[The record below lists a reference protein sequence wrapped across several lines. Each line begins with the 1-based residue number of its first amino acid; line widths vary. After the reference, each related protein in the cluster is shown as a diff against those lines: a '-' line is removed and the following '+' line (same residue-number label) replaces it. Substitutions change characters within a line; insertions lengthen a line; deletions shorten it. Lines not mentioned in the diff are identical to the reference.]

1 MRCIRA
7 VKSLGALE
15 GSELQVIAMYTDV
28 DRDAP
33 FVRHADVAV
42 RLPTTNGRAVAAY
55 LDYDLLIKTLKQVQ
69 ADAVWP
75 GWGFVS
81 EHADFAQRVAD
92 AGMRFLGPRPAVMRA
107 LGDKISSKFLAEE
120 ADVPVTLW
128 SNGVVEDEAAA
139 ERWGAELGFPLVIKA
154 SAGGGG
160 RGIRVV
166 RSASN
171 IAELFRSAA
180 AEAKGAFGD
189 GRLFMEQMVEGG
201 RHVEVQIV
209 ADLHGTVVA
218 LGCRDCSVQRRHQ
231 KILEEAPPVGLPPL
245 MLRAL
250 KDSAASLARQAGYT
264 GVGTVEFL
272 VRGPDFFFL
281 EMNPRLQVEHGI
293 TEEITGTDIVQL
305 QIRIARGEPLPDLDA
320 PERGFAIEARVC
332 AEDPDAGFVPA
343 PGRIA
348 RFDPAFGPRLRID
361 TGVAPESSVPAD
373 FDSLIAKVIASGDT
387 REEARARL
395 VCALRDFDLVI
406 EGGSTNK
413 SFLLELLETD
423 AFKQGGVD
431 TNWLDRWNEQR
442 SSIRKYAAEALVLAA
457 IVAYQQKRQA
467 LTANFFADTGN
478 VTPDKIP
485 RSTGQQI
492 ELTYA
497 GFQPQVHVYAHGL
510 SRYRVHWDGRAVAA
524 ALSVSGSHAARLKIG
539 GQDLRVLYDLSDATI
554 RVEVEGRVH
563 KFGRQ
568 TAGFVSVATPSLV
581 VAIHVKDG
589 ERVEAGQALG
599 LLEAM
604 KMEIR
609 FDAPISGTVREVRV
623 RRGQQVRAG
632 DVLLVI
638 DPASDG
644 ESQGPDS
651 RSTLRLPDE
660 ADPLSILFSADG
672 EPLSTPALDA
682 MVDADAD
689 ELARALSAVNDE
701 IRHIV
706 LGYDAFESRVKS
718 LITFLD
724 APLPGELTPELIGKL
739 AEVRQELV
747 VFADVEQLFTRRQTV
762 GEQGELHPSN
772 NAHLHTFLRR
782 MRTRGAGLDE
792 AFLGKLRAA
801 LAHYGVHNLD
811 YNDALERVVLRLFAS
826 QAAPDVRF
834 RLVTAVLHRVTNL
847 VEAGLDL
854 RADIE
859 LKDAL
864 VRIATLRGQVP
875 DSIADAVSSAS
886 YRIFQ
891 RPELER
897 AIDHTTQRLER
908 WLGQADTETVPPEHV
923 LRDLAVAPIR
933 RFRMIEGW
941 LSEAHPLR
949 QAVATAAYVRR
960 LYVPRLP
967 LPHSPSQA
975 AEGTFRMLLGPGD
988 VVLARVAKP
997 AQILDEVRVLCRQM
1011 RREESAKLE
1020 LLVPLDSLEQRE
1032 AAAAIVDSALAQ
1044 CLAESEGSRGPLAVE
1059 RLTLSFVVP
1068 GLGPSHETWY
1078 PSAQGISRAALFGL
1092 HPEAAARV
1100 ELARY
1105 QSFHLERINAAE
1117 DIYCFHGRSKDI
1129 PDDER
1134 VFVLADT
1141 RDRPT
1146 EDGDDAA
1153 LFVPSFERAFHEA
1166 ARTLRLILATRD
1178 PRRQL
1183 HWNRIAIFLAH
1194 PIMLD
1199 RNMAQRLAQRLHPAT
1214 RHLGLERV
1222 MVRLKVLD
1230 QHDPKRAPLE
1240 VELVVSDLFGGRLDV
1255 TWREPHRAPL
1265 LPVSDY
1271 VRRVVRA
1278 KRRGLIY
1285 PYELLRMLA
1294 VTQEDAE
1301 TDSIRTTTAPPAP
1314 VPIDR
1319 LAPPAQSRFDEYDLD
1334 PKSKTPR
1341 AIPVPGRAPGK
1352 NTSAIVFGMITTPTT
1367 KFPEGMRRVLIL
1379 SDPTRDM
1386 GALAAPECDRVVAA
1400 IDLAERLSLPV
1411 EWVPVSSGAR
1421 IAMNS
1426 GTENLDATAR
1436 VVKRIVTF
1444 TQAGGTIHIIV
1455 SGVNVGAQS
1464 YWDSLATMLLYTRG
1478 VLIMTP
1484 RASMVLTG
1492 RAALE
1497 ASGSVSADDE
1507 TSIGG
1512 YERVMGPNGQA
1523 QYFAGDLGDAYR
1535 ILYEHYNYTY
1545 VAPGERG
1552 PRRLPTS
1559 DPTTRNILEHS
1570 YKGEGF
1576 STIGELFSDATNPGR
1591 KKPFSMRAL
1600 MAALIDHD
1608 GGSLERWQSLSGGE
1622 TAIVWDAH
1630 LGGQPIC
1637 LIGIESQNVPRWGY
1651 RPLDGPADW
1660 NGGTLFP
1667 QSSKKIARALNAASG
1682 NRPTVILANL
1692 SGFDG
1697 SPESMRNLQL
1707 EYGAEI
1713 ARAVVNYKGPL
1724 IFLVVSRYHGGAYV
1738 VFSRELNPELRASA
1752 VEGSY
1757 ASVIGGGPAA
1767 AVVFAREV
1775 GARVLSDERVKARR
1789 EQDPRKPGARNA
1801 WEQLLEAVRL
1811 EKQAEL
1817 AAEFDAIHTVER
1829 ARDVGSLE
1837 GIVPA
1842 SQIRQRII
1850 DALDHPSSL

>member
-15 GSELQVIAMYTDV
+15 GSELQVIALYTDV

-33 FVRHADVAV
+33 FVRHADIAV

-55 LDYDLLIKTLKQVQ
+55 LDYDLLIKTLKSAQ

-92 AGMRFLGPRPAVMRA
+92 AGMRFLGPKPAVMRA

-120 ADVPVTLW
+120 ADVPVTPW
-128 SNGVVEDEAAA
+128 SNGVVENVEAAQ
-139 ERWGAELGFPLVIKA
+139 RWGAEIGFPLVIKA

-166 RSASN
+166 RNAAS
-171 IAELFRSAA
+171 IPELFRSAA

-189 GRLFMEQMVEGG
+189 DRLFMEQMVEGG

-209 ADLHGTVVA
+209 ADLHGNVVA

-305 QIRIARGEPLPDLDA
+305 QIRIARGEPLPDLDW
-320 PERGFAIEARVC
+320 PERGFSIEARVC
-332 AEDPDAGFVPA
+332 AEDPDAGFAPA

-413 SFLLELLETD
+413 SYLLEILDTD

-467 LTANFFADTGN
+467 LTTNFFADTGN

-524 ALSVSGSHAARLKIG
+524 QLSVSGSHAARLKIG

-568 TAGFVSVATPSLV
+568 TAGLVSVATPSLV

-589 ERVEAGQALG
+589 DRVEAGQALG

-651 RSTLRLPDE
+651 RATLRLPDE
-660 ADPLSILFSADG
+660 ADPLSVLFVQSG
-672 EPLSTPALDA
+672 EPLSKPDLEALSR
-682 MVDADAD
+682 ADAD

-706 LGYDAFESRVKS
+706 LGYDAFEPRVKS
-718 LITFLD
+718 LIAFLD
-724 APLPGELTPELIGKL
+724 APLPAELTPELSAKL

-792 AFLGKLRAA
+792 TFLTKLRST
-801 LAHYGVHNLD
+801 LVHYGVHNLD

-826 QAAPDVRF
+826 QAAPDLRF

-847 VEAGLDL
+847 VESGLDL

-864 VRIATLRGQVP
+864 LRIAALRGQVP
-875 DSIADAVSSAS
+875 DSLADAVSSAS

-908 WLGQADTETVPPEHV
+908 WLGQAETETVPPEHV

-941 LSEAHPLR
+941 LSGAHPLR

-997 AQILDEVRVLCRQM
+997 SQILDEVRVLCRQV

-1032 AAAAIVDSALAQ
+1032 AAIAVVDAGLAQ
-1044 CLAESEGSRGPLAVE
+1044 CLAESEGARGPISAE

-1078 PSAQGISRAALFGL
+1078 PSAEGIAKAPLFGL

-1105 QSFHLERINAAE
+1105 QSFHLERINSAE

-1194 PIMLD
+1194 PIVLD

-1294 VTQEDAE
+1294 VSQEDADA
-1301 TDSIRTTTAPPAP
+1301 DSIRTTTAPPAP
-1314 VPIDR
+1314 VPVDR
-1319 LAPPAQSRFDEYDLD
+1319 LAPLAQGRFDEYDLD

-1352 NTSAIVFGMITTPTT
+1352 NTCAIVFGLITTPTT

-1400 IDLAERLSLPV
+1400 IDLAEHLSLPV

-1559 DPTTRNILEHS
+1559 DPTTRNILEHP

-1600 MAALIDHD
+1600 MAALVDHD

-1789 EQDPRKPGARNA
+1789 EQDTRKPGARSA

-1842 SQIRQRII
+1842 ATIRQRII
-1850 DALDHPSSL
+1850 DALEHPSSL

>member
-1 MRCIRA
+1 
-7 VKSLGALE
+7 
-15 GSELQVIAMYTDV
+15 
-28 DRDAP
+28 
-33 FVRHADVAV
+33 
-42 RLPTTNGRAVAAY
+42 
-55 LDYDLLIKTLKQVQ
+55 
-69 ADAVWP
+69 
-75 GWGFVS
+75 
-81 EHADFAQRVAD
+81 
-92 AGMRFLGPRPAVMRA
+92 
-107 LGDKISSKFLAEE
+107 
-120 ADVPVTLW
+120 
-128 SNGVVEDEAAA
+128 
-139 ERWGAELGFPLVIKA
+139 
-154 SAGGGG
+154 
-160 RGIRVV
+160 
-166 RSASN
+166 
-171 IAELFRSAA
+171 
-180 AEAKGAFGD
+180 
-189 GRLFMEQMVEGG
+189 
-201 RHVEVQIV
+201 
-209 ADLHGTVVA
+209 
-218 LGCRDCSVQRRHQ
+218 
-231 KILEEAPPVGLPPL
+231 
-245 MLRAL
+245 
-250 KDSAASLARQAGYT
+250 
-264 GVGTVEFL
+264 
-272 VRGPDFFFL
+272 
-281 EMNPRLQVEHGI
+281 
-293 TEEITGTDIVQL
+293 
-305 QIRIARGEPLPDLDA
+305 
-320 PERGFAIEARVC
+320 
-332 AEDPDAGFVPA
+332 
-343 PGRIA
+343 
-348 RFDPAFGPRLRID
+348 
-361 TGVAPESSVPAD
+361 
-373 FDSLIAKVIASGDT
+373 
-387 REEARARL
+387 
-395 VCALRDFDLVI
+395 
-406 EGGSTNK
+406 
-413 SFLLELLETD
+413 
-423 AFKQGGVD
+423 
-431 TNWLDRWNEQR
+431 
-442 SSIRKYAAEALVLAA
+442 
-457 IVAYQQKRQA
+457 
-467 LTANFFADTGN
+467 
-478 VTPDKIP
+478 
-485 RSTGQQI
+485 
-492 ELTYA
+492 
-497 GFQPQVHVYAHGL
+497 
-510 SRYRVHWDGRAVAA
+510 
-524 ALSVSGSHAARLKIG
+524 
-539 GQDLRVLYDLSDATI
+539 
-554 RVEVEGRVH
+554 
-563 KFGRQ
+563 
-568 TAGFVSVATPSLV
+568 
-581 VAIHVKDG
+581 
-589 ERVEAGQALG
+589 
-599 LLEAM
+599 
-604 KMEIR
+604 
-609 FDAPISGTVREVRV
+609 
-623 RRGQQVRAG
+623 
-632 DVLLVI
+632 
-638 DPASDG
+638 
-644 ESQGPDS
+644 
-651 RSTLRLPDE
+651 
-660 ADPLSILFSADG
+660 
-672 EPLSTPALDA
+672 
-682 MVDADAD
+682 
-689 ELARALSAVNDE
+689 
-701 IRHIV
+701 
-706 LGYDAFESRVKS
+706 
-718 LITFLD
+718 
-724 APLPGELTPELIGKL
+724 
-739 AEVRQELV
+739 
-747 VFADVEQLFTRRQTV
+747 
-762 GEQGELHPSN
+762 
-772 NAHLHTFLRR
+772 
-782 MRTRGAGLDE
+782 
-792 AFLGKLRAA
+792 
-801 LAHYGVHNLD
+801 
-811 YNDALERVVLRLFAS
+811 
-826 QAAPDVRF
+826 
-834 RLVTAVLHRVTNL
+834 
-847 VEAGLDL
+847 
-854 RADIE
+854 
-859 LKDAL
+859 
-864 VRIATLRGQVP
+864 
-875 DSIADAVSSAS
+875 
-886 YRIFQ
+886 
-891 RPELER
+891 
-897 AIDHTTQRLER
+897 
-908 WLGQADTETVPPEHV
+908 
-923 LRDLAVAPIR
+923 

-997 AQILDEVRVLCRQM
+997 AQIADEVRVLCRQM

-1032 AAAAIVDSALAQ
+1032 AAAAIIDSSLAQ
-1044 CLAESEGSRGPLAVE
+1044 CLTESEGSRGPLAVE

-1068 GLGPSHETWY
+1068 GLRPSHETWY
-1078 PSAQGISRAALFGL
+1078 PSAEGITRAALFGL

-1117 DIYCFHGRSKDI
+1117 DIYCFHGRSKEI

-1146 EDGDDAA
+1146 EDGDDAS

-1194 PIMLD
+1194 PIVLD

-1301 TDSIRTTTAPPAP
+1301 ADSIRTTTAPPAP

-1319 LAPPAQSRFDEYDLD
+1319 LAPLAQGRFDEYDLD

-1341 AIPVPGRAPGK
+1341 AIAVPGRAPGK

-1400 IDLAERLSLPV
+1400 IDLAEQLSLPV

-1464 YWDSLATMLLYTRG
+1464 YWDSLATMLLHTRG

-1559 DPTTRNILEHS
+1559 DPTARNILEHS

-1789 EQDPRKPGARNA
+1789 EQDTRKPGARSA

-1842 SQIRQRII
+1842 AQIRHRII
-1850 DALDHPSSL
+1850 DALEHPSSL